1 MRRPRLQGAASMGWS
16 CGWACIVTC
25 VSEYCITRH
34 MDRSRAYFVNTAC
47 LGFARWTDDDP
58 ELANALWG
66 EEPGYEQALAV

>member
-1 MRRPRLQGAASMGWS
+1 
-16 CGWACIVTC
+16 
-25 VSEYCITRH
+25 